1 MTLSFCIATIA
12 QFLKK
17 STLSSHD
24 FETFQ
29 PKIGHCAI
37 WSFHNFY
44 WNSTGTTQKCRCLI
58 GFRYHIWEFYYLVTN
73 FKKKTEFP
81 LVDISGPKFRF
92 ILLRRV
98 YLISRIRD
106 LCGLALV
113 SDYWLSTKSDFL
125 DTFLLLGVWDHCNF
139 KSLTIKPS
147 CTSFFSVW
155 CTDFKIVIFEKKS
168 LSPFRGRWGQEFIFK
183 VTKAKFWISSSF

>member
-1 MTLSFCIATIA
+1 MILKHFNQKLVTVLSDLFTI
-12 QFLKK
+12 
-17 STLSSHD
+17 STGILLEQHKNAD
-24 FETFQ
+24 VWLGLDTIFE
-29 PKIGHCAI
+29 
-37 WSFHNFY
+37 
-44 WNSTGTTQKCRCLI
+44 NSTTWWPI
-58 GFRYHIWEFYYLVTN
+58 S
-73 FKKKTEFP
+73 KKNPEFP

-125 DTFLLLGVWDHCNF
+125 DTFLLLGVWDHCKF

-155 CTDFKIVIFEKKS
+155 CTDFKIVIFEKKITEPLPRS
-168 LSPFRGRWGQEFIFK
+168 LRSRGHFWGRWG
-183 VTKAKFWISSSF
+183 